1 MNKEESENTP
11 KKPTTLAEAA
21 VNEAEARKLHNQ
33 NVNIPSNAWR
43 KKNFFH
49 R

>member
-1 MNKEESENTP
+1 MNKEQPENTP
-11 KKPTTLAEAA
+11 KKPTTLKEAA

-43 KKNFFH
+43 KKNFYH

>member
-1 MNKEESENTP
+1 MNKEEPQNTP

-21 VNEAEARKLHNQ
+21 VHEAEARKLHNQ

-43 KKNFFH
+43 KKNFYH